1 MDEKCEIFILACQD
15 SLHYT
20 STTSI
25 PAFSKFLTREAVVST
40 LTPSSDR
47 VLGVAD
53 DRTMTGGRDCCV
65 DLIFEAAA
73 FSIAARVAVA
83 PAKAAALATASMS
96 FGSSTSTSTHAVCPL
111 HAPPRGP
118 LSVAAPL
125 RLCCEGGGLLCC
137 PLEERPRSVA
147 APPRRLCFS

>member
-1 MDEKCEIFILACQD
+1 MGVECEAVPQLFILAYQD

-40 LTPSSDR
+40 LTPSSAR

-73 FSIAARVAVA
+73 FSSAYTRRRRRSSAQCTTQ
-83 PAKAAALATASMS
+83 KSAS
-96 FGSSTSTSTHAVCPL
+96 
-111 HAPPRGP
+111 R
-118 LSVAAPL
+118 
-125 RLCCEGGGLLCC
+125 
-137 PLEERPRSVA
+137 
-147 APPRRLCFS
+147 